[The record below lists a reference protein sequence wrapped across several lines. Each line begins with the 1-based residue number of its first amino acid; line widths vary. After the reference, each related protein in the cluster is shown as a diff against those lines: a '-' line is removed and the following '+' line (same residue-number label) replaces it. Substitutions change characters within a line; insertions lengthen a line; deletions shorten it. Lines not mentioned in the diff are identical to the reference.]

1 MPSPGNR
8 KVKYKKQNPM
18 TPQLKKME
26 TYGQPYNDKSGRTP
40 FNPCL
45 QSQRVQFDKELVKI
59 ATLAL
64 LTYQYFTMVEENFEN
79 NHSQIFQ
86 IRLLH
91 LFQEYDDKKL

>member
-1 MPSPGNR
+1 MSSPGNR
-8 KVKYKKQNPM
+8 KVKDKAKSNDPA
-18 TPQLKKME
+18 TEKIE
-26 TYGQPYNDKSGRTP
+26 TYGQSYNDKSGKTP

-45 QSQRVQFDKELVKI
+45 KSQRVWLDKELVKI
-59 ATLAL
+59 AIQAL

-86 IRLLH
+86 ISLLH